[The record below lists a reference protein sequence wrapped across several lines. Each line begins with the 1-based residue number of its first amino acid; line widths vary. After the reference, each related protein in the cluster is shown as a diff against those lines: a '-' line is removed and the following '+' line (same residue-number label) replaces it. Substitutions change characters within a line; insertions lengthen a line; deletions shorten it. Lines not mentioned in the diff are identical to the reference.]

1 MGLLSYY
8 DDRNKV
14 ENQLLTIWLRQEQ
27 HVGDIYKFSRIA
39 TKNYSYI
46 GMDKATATSCL
57 YEKQAKYKYYENVN
71 AIISGDLSVLGQE
84 LKDGADVAAS
94 HDGGGMW
101 HVDINV
107 NINDHT
113 MFKYEGTPTVEYIN
127 SKFSL
132 NDFDEDSSSGNHGQI
147 YPSTSGSDSVSIG
160 G

>member
-57 YEKQAKYKYYENVN
+57 YEK
-71 AIISGDLSVLGQE
+71 
-84 LKDGADVAAS
+84 
-94 HDGGGMW
+94 
-101 HVDINV
+101 
-107 NINDHT
+107 
-113 MFKYEGTPTVEYIN
+113 
-127 SKFSL
+127 
-132 NDFDEDSSSGNHGQI
+132 
-147 YPSTSGSDSVSIG
+147 
-160 G
+160 